1 MKLQLRDHGR
11 AGLVPLD
18 AEQRPE
24 GVVVG
29 GILEIRACGKERAAA
44 VLRRTEGEDC
54 AERRGIDGRQKDYSV
69 GATYED
75 VGAALKL
82 CGASEGLN
90 LDGGGSTTMA
100 ILDDDDEPLVL
111 NRPINGTPDLLR
123 FNGNSIGVT
132 ANGKLR
138 AKLIDGRV
146 KPNSGATKFVPAEK
160 TAP

>member
-1 MKLQLRDHGR
+1 
-11 AGLVPLD
+11 
-18 AEQRPE
+18 
-24 GVVVG
+24 
-29 GILEIRACGKERAAA
+29 
-44 VLRRTEGEDC
+44 
-54 AERRGIDGRQKDYSV
+54 
-69 GATYED
+69 
-75 VGAALKL
+75 
-82 CGASEGLN
+82 
-90 LDGGGSTTMA
+90 MA
-100 ILDDDDEPLVL
+100 ILGDDDEPLVL